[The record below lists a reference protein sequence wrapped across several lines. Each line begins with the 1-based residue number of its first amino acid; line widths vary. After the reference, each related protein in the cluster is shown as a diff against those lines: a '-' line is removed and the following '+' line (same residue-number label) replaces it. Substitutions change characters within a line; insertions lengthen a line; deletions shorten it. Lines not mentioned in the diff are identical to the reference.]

1 MSISKYLQKDNSRKE
16 VFPMEKLAI
25 ISDIHGNLPALEAVL
40 SDIKARGITRIICL
54 GDIAGK
60 GPDSDAAVDMIR
72 ENCEIVVK
80 GNWEYFMTE
89 CDDNKTILWH
99 RKKLGQERL
108 EYLKRLPMYAEFFMS
123 GRLIRLCHAAPDDV
137 FYRVP
142 CTADYEEKKTL
153 FKDPNGGNNR
163 ANVIGYGDI
172 HKAYMNS
179 FEGKTIFNTGSVGNP
194 LEIIQA
200 SYAVVEGD
208 YGKKE
213 NSALSISLVRVPYDI
228 GKAIKLA
235 IKSGMP
241 ELEAYIKELKTA
253 EYRGRI

>member
-1 MSISKYLQKDNSRKE
+1 MD
-16 VFPMEKLAI
+16 KLAI
-25 ISDIHGNLPALEAVL
+25 ISDTHGNIPALEAVL
-40 SDIKARGITRIICL
+40 SDIKAREITRIICL

-60 GPDSDAAVDMIR
+60 GPDSDIAVDVIK

-80 GNWEYFMTE
+80 GNWDYFMTE

-99 RKKLGQERL
+99 RKKLGGERL

-137 FYRVP
+137 FHRVQFA
-142 CTADYEEKKTL
+142 ADYEEKKTL
-153 FKDPNGGNNR
+153 FKDPKGGNNR
-163 ANVIGYGDI
+163 ADVIGYGDI
-172 HKAYMNS
+172 HEAYMDS
-179 FEGKTIFNTGSVGNP
+179 FDGKTIFNTGSVGNP

-200 SYAVVEGD
+200 SYAVIEGE

-235 IKSGMP
+235 VKSKMP
-241 ELEAYIKELKTA
+241 GLEAYIKELKTA
-253 EYRGRI
+253 EYRGKL